1 MYDIVCT
8 YICMHVSTYTP
19 AEHPVKHGTSLVT
32 LRGELRWSIAM
43 FFDSQTHSQF
53 LRLNKLPGKLL
64 SWQIWERNRR
74 TRWIDTSPW
83 GYFDIY
89 NTAPWWYK
97 LRLIHWRICILYI
110 STVHT
115 HTHTRTHIR
124 THTFASGV
132 LAQFGSTISSLLVTS
147 HHIACILALH
157 RYKRHLTTRY
167 TCIST
172 QCMINVK

>member
-1 MYDIVCT
+1 MYASI
-8 YICMHVSTYTP
+8 YTP
-19 AEHPVKHGTSLVT
+19 AEHPVKHSTSLVT
-32 LRGELRWSIAM
+32 LRGGLRWSIAM

-74 TRWIDTSPW
+74 TRWIHLFGD
-83 GYFDIY
+83 
-89 NTAPWWYK
+89 
-97 LRLIHWRICILYI
+97 I
-110 STVHT
+110 STFITQLFGGTKLDSYTDAYVYYT
-115 HTHTRTHIR
+115 YIEYTHTRTHVRTHARTHAR
-124 THTFASGV
+124 THTHICIWSPCSVRFNHFIITSD
-132 LAQFGSTISSLLVTS
+132 ITS